1 MGLWAECRRVFLARK
16 PLDEIVAEAGGK
28 QKLRRAL
35 GLWDLILLGIG
46 ANIGA
51 GIFVLSGVVA
61 KDIAGPAVSVSFLI
75 AGLVSILVALCY
87 AELSSMIPS
96 AGSSYSYA
104 QVSLGE
110 LAGWLVGWVLIMNY
124 TLTCTAVAVGWSGY
138 VNHLLESAGLVL
150 PDALRG
156 APGTGPG
163 ALFNLPAFFITLAL
177 TGLLLFGIKESAW
190 LNRVMVV
197 VKVVVLTVFVV
208 VGALLVDPDNLSPF
222 SPFGFG
228 GIMSGAAVVFFAY
241 MGFDAHATV
250 AEEAIEP
257 QKNMPKAI
265 VIALLV
271 CTGFYMAVSLV
282 LSGLVPI
289 GAIDT
294 AAPLAGAFLT
304 HGVRWASSIVAIGA
318 WFAITNVLFI
328 SLLAQPRI
336 VMALARDRLAPA
348 KLSEVHPRFRIP
360 HVATVVMGISVA
372 VLAGLT
378 PITQAAEL
386 GNIGA
391 LFVFVLVCYM
401 VVRMR
406 KLEPDLPRTFRV
418 PLVPVLPA
426 AGMLSCI
433 ALMAF
438 LHWSTWVLF
447 IFWLGLGFM
456 VYANY
461 GMKRGRTGKI
471 RKE

>member
-16 PLDEIVAEAGGK
+16 PFDEIAAETGGK
-28 QKLRRAL
+28 QKLRRTL
-35 GLWDLILLGIG
+35 GLWDLILIGIG

-61 KDIAGPAVSVSFLI
+61 KDYAGPAVSVSFLI

-138 VNHLLESAGLVL
+138 VNHMLESAGFIL

-163 ALFNLPAFFITLAL
+163 ATFNLPAFFITLAL

-197 VKVVVLTVFVV
+197 VKVVVLTVFIV
-208 VGALLVDPDNLSPF
+208 VGAMLVDPANLSPF

-250 AEEAIEP
+250 AEEAVEP

-265 VIALLV
+265 IIALLV
-271 CTGFYMAVSLV
+271 CTAFYMAVALV

-289 GAIDT
+289 SSIDT
-294 AAPLAGAFLT
+294 GAPLAGAFLS

-336 VMALARDRLAPA
+336 VMALARDRLAPR

-360 HVATVVMGISVA
+360 HVATVIMGVA
-372 VLAGLT
+372 VAILAGLT

-401 VVRMR
+401 VIRMR
-406 KLEPDLPRTFRV
+406 KLEPDMPRTFRV
-418 PLVPVLPA
+418 PLVPVLPV
-426 AGMLSCI
+426 AGMVSCM
-433 ALMAF
+433 ALMVF
-438 LHWSTWVLF
+438 LKPVTWILF
-447 IFWLGLGFM
+447 VAWLGLGFM

-461 GMKRGRTGKI
+461 GMKRGRTGKK
-471 RKE
+471 RTE